1 MDSSTSPLTLA
12 EAHWSVLCANAVT
25 GGGGEGGAEGRGGA
39 YIFGGGEGGSK
50 CYIAWFVQSLQ
61 NSKKTWGQ
69 PVCLFPGLES
79 LGKMAFLGKVLES
92 IGIWWLWSAD
102 ICRRGIQKNKE
113 KKKKEVEGFLCFNF
127 SSKPLQDLV
136 QTCSEKN

>member
-25 GGGGEGGAEGRGGA
+25 GGGK
-39 YIFGGGEGGSK
+39 GGGEGGPGTAIFFWGGGGK
-50 CYIAWFVQSLQ
+50 DGAINYVLYCMVCAVFT
-61 NSKKTWGQ
+61 KFGKTWGQ

-92 IGIWWLWSAD
+92 VGI
-102 ICRRGIQKNKE
+102 
-113 KKKKEVEGFLCFNF
+113 
-127 SSKPLQDLV
+127 
-136 QTCSEKN
+136 